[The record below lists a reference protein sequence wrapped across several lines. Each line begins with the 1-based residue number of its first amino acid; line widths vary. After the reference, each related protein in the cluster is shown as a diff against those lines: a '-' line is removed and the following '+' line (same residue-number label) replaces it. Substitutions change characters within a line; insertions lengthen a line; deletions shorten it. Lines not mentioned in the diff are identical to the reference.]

1 MLHFD
6 ADNSMSI
13 ESALQ
18 HPERFEL
25 PATLHASLG
34 ARRMPVWLR
43 IPLQVSPK
51 SDGLWIFDVDYH
63 ALNKLDIYLTQN
75 GRVLQTANMGNLRPV
90 EQRPLSSRSHA
101 LPLELAPGQSYELL
115 VRVETQGG
123 MILPL
128 GLYKPAAFHARAT
141 AEQMLQGLLLGIG
154 LSLLMYSLAQWLSL
168 REPLYLK
175 YSILTAGSL
184 MFSVLLFGVGTQY
197 LWTNNLWMERHVG
210 VLSALCAS
218 IGSFLFNE
226 QSLRGPGTSLRFRH
240 VMLGGAALGC
250 VLAVIFALDIFD
262 TTVMTSIISVL
273 GPIPA
278 LLSIPGALDRAR
290 QRDPVGATLL
300 VAWIAY
306 FAAAAILIGLI
317 AGKLPVNFWTL
328 HSFEFGATIDMLA
341 FMYVLSLRTKAVRL
355 AAVRASQE
363 RDIMR
368 SLAHTDP
375 LTGLANRRSL
385 SEALEAALTLSS
397 ADNQL
402 AVYVIDVDGFK
413 PVNDRFG
420 HDAGDELLVGI
431 ARRLKQHVR
440 SSDIVARLGGDEF
453 VVLAGG
459 LRQAQQAH
467 ELGNNLIEVFNE
479 PFQLKEGVAHIG
491 LTIGYAL
498 SPGDAKEA
506 SAVLHLADA
515 AMYQG
520 KQDGK
525 RCLRR
530 AAAPLGPSSRL
541 QTQPA

>member
-1 MLHFD
+1 
-6 ADNSMSI
+6 
-13 ESALQ
+13 
-18 HPERFEL
+18 
-25 PATLHASLG
+25 
-34 ARRMPVWLR
+34 
-43 IPLQVSPK
+43 
-51 SDGLWIFDVDYH
+51 
-63 ALNKLDIYLTQN
+63 
-75 GRVLQTANMGNLRPV
+75 
-90 EQRPLSSRSHA
+90 
-101 LPLELAPGQSYELL
+101 
-115 VRVETQGG
+115 

-128 GLYKPAAFHARAT
+128 TISKPAAFHERAT

-154 LSLLMYSLAQWLSL
+154 LSLLIYSLAQWLSL

-184 MFSVLLFGVGTQY
+184 MFSVLLFGIGTQY

-218 IGSFLFNE
+218 VGSFLFNE
-226 QSLRGPGTSLRFRH
+226 QSLRGPGTSLWFRR

-250 VLAVIFALDIFD
+250 ILAVIFALDIFD
-262 TTVMTSIISVL
+262 TTIMTSIISVI

-290 QRDPVGATLL
+290 QRDPVGAALL
-300 VAWIAY
+300 FAWLAY
-306 FAAAAILIGLI
+306 FATTAVLIGVI

-341 FMYVLSLRTKAVRL
+341 FMYVLSLRTKAVRQ
-355 AAVRASQE
+355 AATRASQE

-385 SEALEAALTLSS
+385 SESLESALTRSTP
-397 ADNQL
+397 DNQL
-402 AVYVIDVDGFK
+402 AVYLIDVDGFK

-420 HDAGDELLVGI
+420 HDAGDELLIGI
-431 ARRLKQHVR
+431 ARRLKEHVR

-453 VVLAGG
+453 VVLASG
-459 LRQAQQAH
+459 LRLAQQAH
-467 ELGNNLIEVFNE
+467 ELGTNLIEVFNE
-479 PFQLKEGVAHIG
+479 PFQLKQGTAYIG

-498 SPGDAKEA
+498 APTDAQEA

-515 AMYQG
+515 AMYLG

-530 AAAPLGPSSRL
+530 AATPFSPSRFML
-541 QTQPA
+541 TQPT